1 MHVIQCRVKVGGR
14 STGSKEPRGSVCWT
28 EGESGVFAF
37 VSLGSAVPDAFLV
50 AGPGSVAIHA
60 LEPVLLALGFEV
72 AGSVSLSVGQ
82 LRVAFQ
88 GRVGTHRKAAAPL
101 SFQVLARS
109 DCRTVQVS

>member
-1 MHVIQCRVKVGGR
+1 MKVGGR
-14 STGSKEPRGSVCWT
+14 STGSKEPRGGVCWT

-72 AGSVSLSVGQ
+72 AG
-82 LRVAFQ
+82 
-88 GRVGTHRKAAAPL
+88 
-101 SFQVLARS
+101 
-109 DCRTVQVS
+109 